1 MFKKL
6 KQKINEEQTPQ
17 KNAQTP
23 QQAQAVSVD
32 RRSSQSHPLYHDGV
46 PSPSDRESQF
56 EDTDKTEVLAGMI
69 AEPAFL
75 SEYTIFALDHSKR
88 PKTAQVASV
97 SASKGPTR
105 SPGGSIN
112 GDGSVSPPREEPQS
126 FAQKLQL
133 KVPSMESIIRS
144 GASRA
149 EHLFRSPSK
158 ESLVRSSSRESLTH
172 LGESEASGAPTYDPP
187 SDIESEAEE
196 APGNAESL
204 SKEQLLHRLVRVETS
219 LGKYRGKYSE
229 LVTAYRTVQRDKEKT
244 QAILSQCQDKALR
257 RIGELREELQMDQQA
272 KKHLQD
278 EFDAALEE
286 KDQMITVLQTQVAL
300 LKKRVKG
307 VPDGPLGA
315 EGELPISTDTAE
327 SKSTSPSKDQE
338 VEPELP
344 EEGVSDPAKLMEAL
358 QKRVTRQENLL
369 HKCKERIRMH
379 QEHSDHISSENE
391 TLQEQLQERLQEL
404 ERMKELHMTEKTKL
418 INQLRDVKN
427 QNEQLEQD
435 KGMVIAETKRQMHE
449 TLEMKEEEI
458 AQLRSRLQ
466 LANAQNEELQD
477 QKERAE
483 KSAFEELE
491 RALGSAHKAEEA
503 RKQLQVQME
512 EQMSEAERV
521 NEEERKSLQQ
531 ELTRVKQEVVTIMK
545 KSSEER
551 VANMQK
557 SHSEALAAKEEEISG
572 RISKAVEQCKEE
584 FSQLIKEKEQQ
595 AGLAL
600 EDAELQKTAV
610 TAEGENRVKEMQQ
623 ELEVAKTRIME
634 LESSLEKMSQDGSM
648 LSHEQSNLLDQMKDN
663 HKEQMSTLE
672 REHQAQLEKH
682 KDTLSQQRN
691 AALEEL
697 KEKQRAELETLLKE
711 KDLQIRTHAE
721 EMNQKLD
728 AKQAEHEALSI
739 ELSELLKSKQLLEL
753 KFVEVQDAHCLAL
766 QDQVIKHNAEMEN
779 IKQEHEQSLGG
790 MEKTLKEELNAL
802 KIILREKENEIKEII
817 QGEKVLKETSHS
829 NVEELGVRA
838 KQLEDLQQSLSHL
851 QLENSNLKDAKEE
864 SNKLLNDLV
873 QSKNALADMQHQLE
887 VAKNDCQHK
896 QLLLEELQQQL
907 QQSKNELSEQEKLH
921 SEELNTKKE
930 EQTRLLKQLEDETA
944 AHEKKLNNTVTE
956 MQDKL
961 KTQETKMEKIK
972 QKAKEMQ
979 DRFKKKIQQI
989 EESMK
994 MALAKKDAELQE
1006 KEQQVQEK
1014 ILEMAQKNS
1023 QGLSNTLSELQA
1035 NHLAEVEKLH
1045 EIQKHEILELE
1056 RHWQEKLGQ
1065 QEEELVEKQSHI
1077 LQEKIEELQ
1086 ECSLKLNGSKED
1098 NEQLLT
1104 VLKNQKEELAIQE
1117 TTVQKLKEELHDAGV
1132 KLESLS
1138 TSDTLL
1144 REQMES
1150 VERNLSQ
1157 AMNERD
1163 ALQDKLNVTEE
1174 ESREKLKT
1182 LSDNLVDMER
1192 QLQAFDSSR
1201 RKECEDL
1208 QNKSEEDAIQR
1219 KLLEA
1224 QFEQQ
1229 FVMISNQMQNYC
1241 KDVQCKIVN
1250 GTSELCQK
1258 VEFRVSDLK
1267 EKLMCSQENIVHL
1280 KNIVS
1285 SKLDRVCTL
1294 EENLRQK
1301 SEENNNLCISLEQ
1314 MTAQVNA
1321 HMEQIKALTTENED
1335 NSLTLGEKTLEIE
1348 ELGEL
1353 NRVLSMNLKENE
1365 LQVTNLESII
1375 SDLKHQIEDKEKAI
1389 LELKQQHEEE
1399 RQKALVQMEETI
1411 HQARES
1417 TSEQANALR
1426 TSLAESDSNVASLK
1440 TKLEELERVV
1450 AEKNE
1455 ALQRLTVSFDNQSI
1469 SKSEMDQV
1477 LSEKEQR
1484 VSGLTAELENS
1495 NRRLSELQEQ
1505 LALKIKECEQLTCD
1519 LKQQHSI
1526 RENERRELAENLQ
1539 QNGHL
1544 EQELVEKLHH
1554 LEEENQKCKSQLKT
1568 QEDEFERLK
1577 DEMVKSKEECVKETE
1592 ERLTTESNRKVS
1604 ELKKKAEQKIGQ
1616 IKKQLTSQLDEKDD
1630 LIKSLEARHE
1640 EFKKNEISSKECIDT
1655 LEAKTKSLEEVLVK
1669 LKEEQESQLEQTQAD
1684 NRRTMEMSLEEVRIM
1699 YEEKLSALQQDSLH
1713 QTELKQAETLEIE
1726 PRLKDAE
1733 KQKEELLEEVSTLKE
1748 EIRQK
1753 VVQCDQHQASLMQAQ
1768 MSVEPSGKMEQNS
1781 LQQTNSMLENE
1792 SANPDE
1798 DSLHSLRSKLNHM
1811 KNDKEKIQK
1820 DFTRLQKD
1828 IRLMRKEHEQEL
1840 EYAKKQL
1847 LEESEQK
1854 LKLELEDIE
1863 MKHNSAIKQLMREFN
1878 TQMAVKEKEIDTAV
1892 KETIGKAQV
1901 VEAELLS
1908 SHREETIQM
1917 QKAIAQRED
1926 ELNRTVQKYEQV
1938 IQSREE
1944 EMGTRVWQVQKE
1956 LEQLQARSHGTSEMQ
1971 MSSEELQAQLAEKT
1985 TLLSEAR
1992 LKEQGFIERI
2002 HSLEDKIKCFHRN
2015 SVVTH
2020 LGSTYKDAAL
2030 NQPESLSEATEMEYL
2045 KKVLFEYMMGRETK
2059 TMAKVITSL
2068 LKFPPD
2074 QAQKVLDKEESK
2086 AMYWLSV

>member
-6 KQKINEEQTPQ
+6 KQKINEEQSPQ

-23 QQAQAVSVD
+23 QQAQMVSGD
-32 RRSSQSHPLYHDGV
+32 RRNSQTHPFQHEGV
-46 PSPSDRESQF
+46 PSVSDR
-56 EDTDKTEVLAGMI
+56 EVLAGMI

-97 SASKGPTR
+97 SASKEPTG
-105 SPGGSIN
+105 SPRGSIN
-112 GDGSVSPPREEPQS
+112 GDGSVSPHREEPQS

-158 ESLVRSSSRESLTH
+158 ESLVRSSSHESLTH
-172 LGESEASGAPTYDPP
+172 LVENEASGAPTYDPP

-196 APGNAESL
+196 APGNTESL

-286 KDQMITVLQTQVAL
+286 KDQMITVLQTQVTL

-307 VPDGPLGA
+307 TSDGALVA
-315 EGELPISTDTAE
+315 EGESPISTNAAD
-327 SKSTSPSKDQE
+327 SKSTSLSKDQE
-338 VEPELP
+338 VEPEIP
-344 EEGVSDPAKLMEAL
+344 EEEGISDPAKLLEAL
-358 QKRVTRQENLL
+358 QKRVKRQENLL
-369 HKCKERIRMH
+369 HKCKEMIRMH
-379 QEHSDHISSENE
+379 KERSVHISSENE

-404 ERMKELHMTEKTKL
+404 ERMKELHTTEKSKL

-449 TLEMKEEEI
+449 TLEMKEEEV
-458 AQLRSRLQ
+458 AQLRSRLH
-466 LANAQNEELQD
+466 LANSQNEELQD
-477 QKERAE
+477 QKEKAE

-491 RALGSAHKAEEA
+491 RAMASAHKAEEA

-512 EQMSEAERV
+512 ERMREAEQI

-545 KSSEER
+545 KSLEEK
-551 VANMQK
+551 VANMEK
-557 SHSEALAAKEEEISG
+557 SHSEALAAKEEDISD

-584 FSQLIKEKEQQ
+584 FAQLTKEKEHQVS
-595 AGLAL
+595 LAL
-600 EDAELQKTAV
+600 EDAELQKTALIS
-610 TAEGENRVKEMQQ
+610 EGEKRVKEIQQ

-634 LESSLEKMSQDGSM
+634 LESSLEKMSQDGSV
-648 LSHEQSNLLDQMKDN
+648 LSHEQSNLLDKMKDN
-663 HKEQMSTLE
+663 HKEQMSALE
-672 REHQAQLEKH
+672 EEHQAQLEKH
-682 KDTLSQQRN
+682 KDTLSQQHN
-691 AALEEL
+691 AALDEL
-697 KEKQRAELETLLKE
+697 KEKQRMELETLLKE
-711 KDLQIRTHAE
+711 KDLQIRLHTE

-728 AKQAEHEALSI
+728 AKQAEHETLSI
-739 ELSELLKSKQLLEL
+739 ELSEILKSKQLLEL
-753 KFVEVQDAHCLAL
+753 KLVEVQDAHCLAV
-766 QDQVIKHNAEMEN
+766 QDQVVKHSEEMEN

-790 MEKTLKEELNAL
+790 VEKTLMEEVNALKVILREKDKEIEELIQGEKTLKDKLHCDL
-802 KIILREKENEIKEII
+802 
-817 QGEKVLKETSHS
+817 
-829 NVEELGVRA
+829 EELGVRA

-851 QLENSNLKDAKEE
+851 QMENSKLKEAQEE
-864 SNKLLNDLV
+864 SNKLSNDLV
-873 QSKNALADMQHQLE
+873 QSKTALTDLQYQLE
-887 VAKNDCQHK
+887 VGKKDSQHK
-896 QLLLEELQQQL
+896 ELLLQELEQQL
-907 QQSKNELSEQEKLH
+907 QQSKKELAEQEKLH
-921 SEELNTKKE
+921 VEDLNATKE
-930 EQTRLLKQLEDETA
+930 EQTNLMKQLEDERDA
-944 AHEKKLNNTVTE
+944 QEKKLNDTITE

-961 KTQETKMEKIK
+961 KTQETKMDKFK

-979 DRFKKKIQQI
+979 DHFKKKIQQK

-994 MALAKKDAELQE
+994 MALAKKDEELQQ

-1023 QGLSNTLSELQA
+1023 EGLNDTMAELQA
-1035 NHLAEVEKLH
+1035 NHLGEVEKLRDIH
-1045 EIQKHEILELE
+1045 KHEILELQ
-1056 RHWQEKLGQ
+1056 RHWQEQLKQ
-1065 QEEELVEKQSHI
+1065 QEEELVEKHSNV
-1077 LQEKIEELQ
+1077 LQENIQELQ
-1086 ECSLKLNGSKED
+1086 ECSLKLNRSKD
-1098 NEQLLT
+1098 DHEQLLT
-1104 VLKNQKEELAIQE
+1104 AMKNQKEELAIQE

-1132 KLESLS
+1132 KLEDLS
-1138 TSDTLL
+1138 TRDNFL
-1144 REQMES
+1144 REQLES

-1157 AMNERD
+1157 ALNERD
-1163 ALQDKLNVTEE
+1163 SLKDKLNTTEE
-1174 ESREKLKT
+1174 ESRAKLKT
-1182 LSDNLVDMER
+1182 LSDNLVNVEK
-1192 QLQAFDSSR
+1192 QLQALESSR

-1208 QNKSEEDAIQR
+1208 QNKSAEDAIQR
-1219 KLLEA
+1219 EA
-1224 QFEQQ
+1224 QLQKQ
-1229 FVMISNQMQNYC
+1229 FLLMSTQMQHYC
-1241 KDVQCKIVN
+1241 EDVQSKMVD

-1258 VEFRVSDLK
+1258 VELRVSDFK
-1267 EKLMCSQENIVHL
+1267 ERLLCSQKNIVHL
-1280 KNIVS
+1280 KNILS
-1285 SKLDRVCTL
+1285 SKVERVCTL

-1301 SEENNNLCISLEQ
+1301 SEENNKLCISLEQ
-1314 MTAQVNA
+1314 ATAQVNA
-1321 HMEQIKALTTENED
+1321 HMEQIKALTIENEK
-1335 NSLTLGEKTLEIE
+1335 NSLSVSEKALKTE
-1348 ELGEL
+1348 ELSEF
-1353 NRVLSMNLKENE
+1353 NRVISMSLKENE
-1365 LQVTNLESII
+1365 LQVTNLEGII
-1375 SDLKHQIEDKEKAI
+1375 SDLKQQLQGKEEAI

-1399 RQKALVQMEETI
+1399 RQKALAEMEETVRRVK
-1411 HQARES
+1411 REREA
-1417 TSEQANALR
+1417 TSEQASALSA
-1426 TSLAESDSNVASLK
+1426 TLSESDNTVAFLK
-1440 TKLEELERVV
+1440 SRLNELEHLVT
-1450 AEKNE
+1450 EKDE
-1455 ALQRLTVSFDNQSI
+1455 ALQRLTVSFDNQSV

-1484 VSGLTAELENS
+1484 VSGLTAELESS
-1495 NRRLSELQEQ
+1495 NRRLCELQEQ
-1505 LALKIKECEQLTCD
+1505 FDLKIKECEQLAGD
-1519 LKQQHSI
+1519 LKQQHGI
-1526 RENERRELAENLQ
+1526 RENEKRELVEKLQ
-1539 QNGHL
+1539 KNGHL
-1544 EQELVEKLHH
+1544 EQELAEKLHH
-1554 LEEENQKCKSQLKT
+1554 LEEDYQKCKSQLKT

-1577 DEMVKSKEECVKETE
+1577 DEMMKSKEECVKETE

-1616 IKKQLTSQLDEKDD
+1616 IKKQLTSQLDEKDE
-1630 LIKSLEARHE
+1630 LLKSLEASHE
-1640 EFKKNEISSKECIDT
+1640 EFKKNETSSKECIDT
-1655 LEAKTKSLEEVLVK
+1655 LEAKNKKLKEVLVK
-1669 LKEEQESQLEQTQAD
+1669 LKEEQASQLERTQAD
-1684 NRRTMEMSLEEVRIM
+1684 ERRTMEKSLEELRSM
-1699 YEEKLSALQQDSLH
+1699 YEEKLSALQRDSLH
-1713 QTELKQAETLEIE
+1713 QTELKQAEALEME
-1726 PRLKDAE
+1726 SRLKEAE
-1733 KQKEELLEEVSTLKE
+1733 KQKEELLEAISTLKE
-1748 EIRQK
+1748 EMTQK
-1753 VVQCDQHQASLMQAQ
+1753 LVQCDEHQAASVQAQ
-1768 MSVEPSGKMEQNS
+1768 TSVEPDRKIERSG
-1781 LQQTNSMLENE
+1781 LQQTKSMLENE
-1792 SANPDE
+1792 MENHLANPEE
-1798 DSLHSLRSKLNHM
+1798 DSLESLKSKLNHM
-1811 KNDKEKIQK
+1811 KNEKEKIHK

-1828 IRLMRKEHEQEL
+1828 VRLMRKEHDQEL

-1847 LEESEQK
+1847 LEESEQR

-1892 KETIGKAQV
+1892 TETIGKAQI

-1908 SHREETIQM
+1908 SHREETIQL
-1917 QKAIAQRED
+1917 QKAIAQKED

-1956 LEQLQARSHGTSEMQ
+1956 LEELQARSHDTSEM
-1971 MSSEELQAQLAEKT
+1971 SPEKLQAQLAEKT

-1992 LKEQGFIERI
+1992 LKEQGFVERI

-2015 SVVTH
+2015 TVVTH
-2020 LGSTYKDAAL
+2020 LGSMYKDAAL
-2030 NQPESLSEATEMEYL
+2030 NKPEPLSEATEMEYL

-2059 TMAKVITSL
+2059 TMAKVITSM

-2086 AMYWLSV
+2086 AMHWLSV